1 MNAGPNGSNTAGT
14 LPPRRIRTHRT
25 SANAMFEPFFTTKAE
40 GLGMGLPIC
49 RTIIE
54 SHGGTIAAERC
65 EGGGLRVG
73 FGLPGGLS

>member
-1 MNAGPNGSNTAGT
+1 MV
-14 LPPRRIRTHRT
+14 
-25 SANAMFEPFFTTKAE
+25 EPFFTTKAE

-54 SHGGTIAAERC
+54 SHGGTIAAERR